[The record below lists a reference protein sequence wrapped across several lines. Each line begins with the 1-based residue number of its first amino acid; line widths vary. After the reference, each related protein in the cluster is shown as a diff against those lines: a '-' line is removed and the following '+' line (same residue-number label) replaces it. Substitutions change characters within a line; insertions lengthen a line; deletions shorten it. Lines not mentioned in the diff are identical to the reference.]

1 MMTSMPTTSNVLLCI
16 LSTSNYDGAFCFLW
30 WWQDANARFHLV
42 SLGAL
47 EFMVHLRAE
56 SCSSLVPMINTLI
69 YILCQPSES
78 TSSSNGSS
86 CLLSSQV
93 ASPLDFR
100 AKFGTKSAGLRSPPP
115 LTKDS
120 SFSVST
126 EPFCFK
132 QVPEEIIIPSYLC
145 LRIFSPH
152 LEFCNLMPAGF
163 CPLKWHLLS
172 CATTVAFVKG
182 HQSEEV
188 A

>member
-1 MMTSMPTTSNVLLCI
+1 MMTSMPATSNVLLCI
-16 LSTSNYDGAFCFLW
+16 LSTYNYDGAFCFLW

-78 TSSSNGSS
+78 TSSPNGSS

-93 ASPLDFR
+93 ASPLDFG

>member
-1 MMTSMPTTSNVLLCI
+1 MI
-16 LSTSNYDGAFCFLW
+16 
-30 WWQDANARFHLV
+30 
-42 SLGAL
+42 
-47 EFMVHLRAE
+47 HLRAE

-78 TSSSNGSS
+78 TSSPNGSS

-126 EPFCFK
+126 DPFYFK

-145 LRIFSPH
+145 LRIFTPQ
-152 LEFCNLMPAGF
+152 LEYCNL
-163 CPLKWHLLS
+163 CLL
-172 CATTVAFVKG
+172 ALPIEMAFVVMCHYCCFCQKPSKSRG
-182 HQSEEV
+182 SLD
-188 A
+188 